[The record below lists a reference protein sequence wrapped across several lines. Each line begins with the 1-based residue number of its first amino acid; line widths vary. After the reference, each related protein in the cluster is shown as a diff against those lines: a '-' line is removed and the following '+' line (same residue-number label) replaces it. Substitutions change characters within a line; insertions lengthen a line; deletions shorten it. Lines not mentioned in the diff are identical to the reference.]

1 MTNARPRGRFQPS
14 RKPLQKRYRA
24 ATFAAGL
31 MLFVSGCG
39 SMFTSIPFTNT
50 PLPPQTPGPQLAYP
64 SLAEPA
70 PKPVDPKPVLSSD
83 QQKEAESALEK
94 AATEREDVVR
104 KRLERAKN

>member
-1 MTNARPRGRFQPS
+1 
-14 RKPLQKRYRA
+14 
-24 ATFAAGL
+24 
-31 MLFVSGCG
+31 MLFVSACG
-39 SMFTSIPFTNT
+39 GMITSIPFTNT
-50 PLPPQTPGPQLAYP
+50 PLPPQAPGPQPAYP
-64 SLAEPA
+64 SLSEPA